1 MAAVEVAVAKANGQ
15 TMDAAQQNA
24 KPNPPS
30 DGKSR
35 GGRNRRNNRG
45 RGGGAAARAGAT
57 ATAGPGRRAFG
68 GHLTTSADQEQ
79 GEPTA
84 ALSLSADAPEFVPGK
99 PVVSRSKPQ
108 KQAPSRSKQPAIKL
122 PKSTAADL
130 GTRIHEDISNSNY
143 ECAICTDDV
152 LRTSHVWSCT
162 LCWTVVHLK
171 CAKRWHDNQMKQQ
184 ELQASQ
190 PQRDASW
197 RCPGC
202 NSKLSDNPGTYHY
215 LLEAA
220 TNMPSPVSAAMSRR
234 TMPSMWA
241 NGTDPDVFL
250 RQERIKK
257 ALPRNRLREWLELP
271 RSFIFA
277 RSFATAMASV
287 KILKWT
293 AKLAVKLAEVRC
305 LASNSNPD
313 PERPEIKCDD
323 ECLRLERNR
332 RLAAALNIDPAT
344 HTNDHVPYSETTLRL
359 FKESTTWCE
368 AQEREFRVFAQSAN
382 EIRMRYKPM
391 PNNQRQFLHV
401 LADDYGL
408 ESRSEDIEPHRYVL
422 VFKGPRF
429 VSAPSKTLA
438 QCIKIRATQAAEA
451 AAAAA
456 ASAPPSPPLGP
467 VLDPLNAMLLTS
479 PRFGLTVE
487 EVTSSLAKDL
497 SQQPSITFKTAFLPS
512 DEVLIR
518 ATVQYSSFMS
528 PAGVE
533 KALITL
539 QASVAQT
546 VRKSEIAGHVFLC
559 HVDEDNHITR
569 RDDLRQDAAGGWSA
583 VAGRAAAKK
592 ESSFSEEPPARTG
605 GRRLLGL
612 KKKRVADKEADKPWA
627 SQLNSDVE
635 C

>member
-1 MAAVEVAVAKANGQ
+1 M
-15 TMDAAQQNA
+15 
-24 KPNPPS
+24 
-30 DGKSR
+30 
-35 GGRNRRNNRG
+35 
-45 RGGGAAARAGAT
+45 
-57 ATAGPGRRAFG
+57 
-68 GHLTTSADQEQ
+68 
-79 GEPTA
+79 
-84 ALSLSADAPEFVPGK
+84 
-99 PVVSRSKPQ
+99 
-108 KQAPSRSKQPAIKL
+108 
-122 PKSTAADL
+122 
-130 GTRIHEDISNSNY
+130 
-143 ECAICTDDV
+143 
-152 LRTSHVWSCT
+152 
-162 LCWTVVHLK
+162 
-171 CAKRWHDNQMKQQ
+171 
-184 ELQASQ
+184 
-190 PQRDASW
+190 
-197 RCPGC
+197 
-202 NSKLSDNPGTYHY
+202 
-215 LLEAA
+215 
-220 TNMPSPVSAAMSRR
+220 
-234 TMPSMWA
+234 
-241 NGTDPDVFL
+241 
-250 RQERIKK
+250 
-257 ALPRNRLREWLELP
+257 
-271 RSFIFA
+271 
-277 RSFATAMASV
+277 
-287 KILKWT
+287 
-293 AKLAVKLAEVRC
+293 
-305 LASNSNPD
+305 
-313 PERPEIKCDD
+313 
-323 ECLRLERNR
+323 
-332 RLAAALNIDPAT
+332 
-344 HTNDHVPYSETTLRL
+344 
-359 FKESTTWCE
+359 
-368 AQEREFRVFAQSAN
+368 
-382 EIRMRYKPM
+382 
-391 PNNQRQFLHV
+391 

-533 KALITL
+533 KALISL
-539 QASVAQT
+539 QTSVAQT

-612 KKKRVADKEADKPWA
+612 KKKKAADKEADKPWA

>member
-1 MAAVEVAVAKANGQ
+1 M
-15 TMDAAQQNA
+15 
-24 KPNPPS
+24 
-30 DGKSR
+30 
-35 GGRNRRNNRG
+35 
-45 RGGGAAARAGAT
+45 
-57 ATAGPGRRAFG
+57 
-68 GHLTTSADQEQ
+68 
-79 GEPTA
+79 
-84 ALSLSADAPEFVPGK
+84 
-99 PVVSRSKPQ
+99 
-108 KQAPSRSKQPAIKL
+108 
-122 PKSTAADL
+122 
-130 GTRIHEDISNSNY
+130 
-143 ECAICTDDV
+143 
-152 LRTSHVWSCT
+152 
-162 LCWTVVHLK
+162 
-171 CAKRWHDNQMKQQ
+171 
-184 ELQASQ
+184 
-190 PQRDASW
+190 
-197 RCPGC
+197 
-202 NSKLSDNPGTYHY
+202 
-215 LLEAA
+215 
-220 TNMPSPVSAAMSRR
+220 
-234 TMPSMWA
+234 
-241 NGTDPDVFL
+241 
-250 RQERIKK
+250 
-257 ALPRNRLREWLELP
+257 
-271 RSFIFA
+271 
-277 RSFATAMASV
+277 
-287 KILKWT
+287 
-293 AKLAVKLAEVRC
+293 
-305 LASNSNPD
+305 
-313 PERPEIKCDD
+313 
-323 ECLRLERNR
+323 
-332 RLAAALNIDPAT
+332 
-344 HTNDHVPYSETTLRL
+344 PYSETTLRL

-533 KALITL
+533 KALISL
-539 QASVAQT
+539 QTSVAQT

-612 KKKRVADKEADKPWA
+612 KKKKAADKEADKPWA